1 MGHFFYAFF
10 FDECKIIAI
19 FVAINKPSKDAIM
32 LTRKQEQLELNAAF
46 KIKDDIVQGR
56 WNGIDKNC
64 LYIIDCDPGVSI
76 EVNLDKYIHGLSL
89 TGLPD
94 FSEDGKYLIQ
104 LVMENGIALPK
115 KSFVQKAAYL
125 LEPSDY
131 PNIICDGLFENN
143 KIYNMITNV
152 LDNLMNNPK

>member
-1 MGHFFYAFF
+1 
-10 FDECKIIAI
+10 
-19 FVAINKPSKDAIM
+19 M
-32 LTRKQEQLELNAAF
+32 LTQEQEQLEMDAAF

-56 WNGIDKNC
+56 WKGIDKDC
-64 LYIIDCDPGVSI
+64 LYIIGCDPGVSI

-104 LVMENGIALPK
+104 LVMENGVAL
-115 KSFVQKAAYL
+115 SNRSSVQKASYL

-131 PNIICDGLFENN
+131 PNIICDGLFEND
-143 KIYNMITNV
+143 KIYNVITNV
-152 LDNLMNNPK
+152 LDNLLNNPK

>member
-1 MGHFFYAFF
+1 
-10 FDECKIIAI
+10 
-19 FVAINKPSKDAIM
+19 M
-32 LTRKQEQLELNAAF
+32 LTRKQEQLELDAAF
-46 KIKDDIVQGR
+46 KIKDEIVCGR
-56 WNGIDKNC
+56 WKGIDKDC
-64 LYIIDCDPGVSI
+64 LYIIGCDPGVSI

-104 LVMENGIALPK
+104 LVMENGVAWPN
-115 KSFVQKAAYL
+115 KSFLQKAAYQ

-143 KIYNMITNV
+143 KIYNVITNV
-152 LDNLMNNPK
+152 LDNLLKDIQIDAKS

>member
-1 MGHFFYAFF
+1 
-10 FDECKIIAI
+10 
-19 FVAINKPSKDAIM
+19 M
-32 LTRKQEQLELNAAF
+32 LTQKQEQLEIDAAF
-46 KIKDDIVQGR
+46 KIEDDIVQGR
-56 WNGIDKNC
+56 WEGIDKDC
-64 LYIIDCDPGVSI
+64 LYIIGCNPGVSI

-104 LVMENGIALPK
+104 LVMENGVAL
-115 KSFVQKAAYL
+115 SNRSSVQKAAYL

-143 KIYNMITNV
+143 IIYNVITNV
-152 LDNLMNNPK
+152 LDNVSKVIQNDSNS